1 MKSFTVGPSLPP
13 HKHPTT
19 QSYGGQLLLN
29 SEGPFIHYWI
39 SLELQSQPNPE
50 IPNREERTFLFK
62 EVG

>member
-1 MKSFTVGPSLPP
+1 MKSFTVGPSLLPQAP
-13 HKHPTT
+13 YTH
-19 QSYGGQLLLN
+19 SYGGQLLLN

-50 IPNREERTFLFK
+50 IPNRKETTFIFK